1 MIYNT
6 DMKESSVYQMII
18 ERGIEQGIEQGV
30 ARGKQLG
37 AKENTIESILDF
49 LNRRFNVS
57 MAPTLMPSL
66 EAIDDLQQLRQLL
79 HEAAEAERLE
89 NFIQVLE
96 TYRNG
101 A

>member
-1 MIYNT
+1 MRYNT

-18 ERGIEQGIEQGV
+18 ERG
-30 ARGKQLG
+30 KQQG
-37 AKENTIESILDF
+37 AKENAIESILDF

-57 MAPTLMPSL
+57 IAQTLTPSL
-66 EAIDDLQQLRQLL
+66 EAIDDLQHLRQLL

-89 NFIQVLE
+89 NFMQVLE

>member
-1 MIYNT
+1 MVYNT

-18 ERGIEQGIEQGV
+18 ERG
-30 ARGKQLG
+30 KQQG
-37 AKENTIESILDF
+37 AKEYAIERILVL

-57 MAPTLMPSL
+57 IAQTLTPSL
-66 EAIDDLQQLRQLL
+66 EAIDDLQQLSRLMD
-79 HEAAEAERLE
+79 EATEAERLE